1 MFQLFAAAGAGIGA
15 MFGPI
20 GAAIGGVTGAGL
32 WLRGFNF
39 WLVS

>member
-1 MFQLFAAAGAGIGA
+1 

-32 WLRGFNF
+32 GFVASIF
-39 WLVS
+39 G